1 MPRPSTIE
9 LLPADIKD
17 QLHELLRDPRI
28 SQLDAT
34 AQINAILEQTGIDE
48 RVSKSAV
55 NRYAIKMEEVGAK
68 LRQSREMANMWIG
81 KLGAAPQG
89 QVGKLINEIIRTMAF
104 DTAMHMSEEAVPAEP
119 KMLAQLALAVQR
131 LESAANM
138 NEERDKKIR
147 EQAAQQ
153 EREEA
158 AERVTEAAQ
167 ARGMSAD
174 EAKFWREKVLMGM

>member
-1 MPRPSTIE
+1 MARTSTIE

-55 NRYAIKMEEVGAK
+55 NRYAMKMEEVGAK
-68 LRQSREMANMWIG
+68 LRHSREMADIWIG

-89 QVGKLINEIIRTMAF
+89 QVGKLINEIIRTLAF
-104 DTAMHMSEEAVPAEP
+104 DTAMHMSEGEEPVPP

-138 NEERDKKIR
+138 NEEREKAIR
-147 EQAAQQ
+147 A
-153 EREEA
+153 EA
-158 AERVTEAAQ
+158 AKEAAVTVEKSMVSQ
-167 ARGMSAD
+167 GMSQKAID
-174 EAKFWREKVLMGM
+174 TIKKEILGLG

>member
-1 MPRPSTIE
+1 MARASSIE
-9 LLPADIKD
+9 QLPADILE
-17 QLHELLRDPRI
+17 QLQTLLRDPRV

-34 AQINAILEQTGIDE
+34 AQINAILEQEGTDD

-55 NRYAIKMEEVGAK
+55 NRYAVKMQEVGAK
-68 LRQSREMANMWIG
+68 LQQSRELASMWIG

-104 DTAMHMSEEAVPAEP
+104 DTAMHMSEGEEPVAP

-138 NEERDKKIR
+138 NEEREKAIR
-147 EQAAQQ
+147 V
-153 EREEA
+153 EA
-158 AERVTEAAQ
+158 AKDAAATAEKSMVSQ
-167 ARGMSAD
+167 GMSQKAID
-174 EAKFWREKVLMGM
+174 SIKKEILGLG

>member
-1 MPRPSTIE
+1 MARASSIE
-9 LLPADIKD
+9 QLPTDILE
-17 QLHELLRDPRI
+17 QLQTLLRDPRV

-34 AQINAILEQTGIDE
+34 AQINAILEQEGTDD

-55 NRYAIKMEEVGAK
+55 NRYAVKMQEVGAK
-68 LRQSREMANMWIG
+68 LQQSRELASMWIG

-104 DTAMHMSEEAVPAEP
+104 DTAMHMSEGDEPVAP

-138 NEERDKKIR
+138 NEEREKAIR
-147 EQAAQQ
+147 A
-153 EREEA
+153 EA
-158 AERVTEAAQ
+158 AKDAAATAEKSMVSQ
-167 ARGMSAD
+167 GMSQKAID
-174 EAKFWREKVLMGM
+174 SIKKEILGLG

>member
-1 MPRPSTIE
+1 MPRSSSIKQ
-9 LLPADIKD
+9 LPADILE
-17 QLHELLRDPRI
+17 QLQTLLRDPRI

-34 AQINAILEQTGIDE
+34 AQINAILETTGIDE

-104 DTAMHMSEEAVPAEP
+104 DTAMHMSEGEEPVPP

-138 NEERDKKIR
+138 NEEREKEIR
-147 EQAAQQ
+147 K
-153 EREEA
+153 EA
-158 AERVTEAAQ
+158 AADAAATVEQ
-167 ARGMSAD
+167 SMKSQGMSAKAID
-174 EAKFWREKVLMGM
+174 SIKKEILGLG

>member
-1 MPRPSTIE
+1 
-9 LLPADIKD
+9 
-17 QLHELLRDPRI
+17 
-28 SQLDAT
+28 
-34 AQINAILEQTGIDE
+34 
-48 RVSKSAV
+48 
-55 NRYAIKMEEVGAK
+55 MEEVGAK
-68 LRQSREMANMWIG
+68 LQQSREMAKMWIG

-104 DTAMHMSEEAVPAEP
+104 DTAMHMSEGEEPVAP

-147 EQAAQQ
+147 EEAAQQ
-153 EREEA
+153 AREEA

-167 ARGMSAD
+167 ARGMSED
-174 EAKFWREKVLMGM
+174 DAKFWREKVLMGM